1 MFMFLPFFLS
11 IVFIVIVLAAP
22 FVFKMIFKNES
33 FFGYCIGL
41 CCYIITGVILLIIFI
56 FESFALAAYIAKNY
70 DNITEVDFSNINSL
84 KNLSFGIRFVVWL
97 IDAIDFVARFLVLYF
112 YLNKVAQPEYPCNTV
127 FMFLSGY
134 NLNSILGFLIV
145 ALLSIGAEFISKYAD
160 KRIDE
165 SGNVI
170 AGYTSWFL
178 IKMCFEYWAV
188 VFLMSGTILLV
199 FLYRKQLSNTVIWIA
214 VACFFGP
221 LFFEFLGLV
230 TKVDF
235 IYSTLTKFSYLIA
248 LALGSFFYFKLA
260 NQTASPG
267 AGETYTAAP

>member
-11 IVFIVIVLAAP
+11 IVFIAIVLAAP

-41 CCYIITGVILLIIFI
+41 CCYIITGIILFIILLI
-56 FESFALAAYIAKNY
+56 ETLALTAYILKNY
-70 DNITEVDFSNINSL
+70 NNISEVDFSSMNSL

-97 IDAIDFVARFLVLYF
+97 LDAINFVARFIVLYF
-112 YLNKVAQPEYPCNTV
+112 YLNKVAQPEHPCNTV

-134 NLNSILGFLIV
+134 NLNSIIGFLV
-145 ALLSIGAEFISKYAD
+145 VTLLSLGIEFVSNYAEKQIDDSGHVIS
-160 KRIDE
+160 
-165 SGNVI
+165 
-170 AGYTSWFL
+170 GYTNWFL
-178 IKMCFEYWAV
+178 MKMCFEEWAV

-199 FLYRKQLSNTVIWIA
+199 FLYRKQLSNIVIWIA

-221 LFFEFLGLV
+221 LCIEFLGLV
-230 TKVDF
+230 TKVNF
-235 IYSTLTKFSYLIA
+235 IYSTLTKFSFLVA
-248 LALGSFFYFKLA
+248 LVLGSFFYFKLA

-267 AGETYTAAP
+267 AGETYTASP

>member
-11 IVFIVIVLAAP
+11 IVFIAMVLAAP
-22 FVFKMIFKNES
+22 VVFKMIFKNES
-33 FFGYCIGL
+33 FFGYCIGI
-41 CCYIITGVILLIIFI
+41 CCAIITDIILVIILLI
-56 FESFALAAYIAKNY
+56 ESIALVAYIEKNNA
-70 DNITEVDFSNINSL
+70 NISVDLSNMNSL

-97 IDAIDFVARFLVLYF
+97 IDAINFVARFLVLYF
-112 YLNKVAQPEYPCNTV
+112 YLNKVAQPEHPCNTV

-134 NLNSILGFLIV
+134 NLSSIFGFLV
-145 ALLSIGAEFISKYAD
+145 VTLLSIGVEFLSNYAD

-165 SGNVI
+165 SGHVI
-170 AGYTSWFL
+170 AGYSTWFL
-178 IKMCFEYWAV
+178 MTMCFEEWAV
-188 VFLMSGTILLV
+188 IFLMSGTILLV

-230 TKVDF
+230 TKVNF
-235 IYSTLTKFSYLIA
+235 IYSHLTKFSFLVA
-248 LALGSFFYFKLA
+248 LVLGSFFYFKLA